1 MAECNQGER
10 LEIAGKIALGVGG
23 VALGAAAGLLA
34 AKSGVF
40 QSASARHRR
49 EKDEAD
55 GRFVDGG
62 AVAAG
67 TPILVSIARG
77 AAEHSGVYLG
87 DSRVAELSGEGRLQE
102 VSLTE
107 FINGQEDTW
116 DNFRSGTRIFAAC
129 DDQSSRPLGLD
140 DVADAAKGLICRIGT
155 VRYHLFGNNCH
166 MFTASCVFGKLLEK
180 MSVADWFVG
189 GTYSVDRL
197 EEVIVHRLNGGAP
210 VSWLG
215 VRASSPQFQYAL
227 CDAKVERLHKE
238 GKA

>member
-10 LEIAGKIALGVGG
+10 LEIVGKIALGVGG

-77 AAEHSGVYLG
+77 AAEHSGV
-87 DSRVAELSGEGRLQE
+87 
-102 VSLTE
+102 
-107 FINGQEDTW
+107 
-116 DNFRSGTRIFAAC
+116 
-129 DDQSSRPLGLD
+129 
-140 DVADAAKGLICRIGT
+140 
-155 VRYHLFGNNCH
+155 
-166 MFTASCVFGKLLEK
+166 
-180 MSVADWFVG
+180 
-189 GTYSVDRL
+189 
-197 EEVIVHRLNGGAP
+197 
-210 VSWLG
+210 
-215 VRASSPQFQYAL
+215 
-227 CDAKVERLHKE
+227 
-238 GKA
+238 